1 MWRHFAFFFFFL
13 TFLMNLLIL
22 WYTYNLDNFIKNNE
36 YIRVWGEKVYKED
49 LTKLLNSEEN
59 KIAQRETMKNSLE
72 EIKWYFANKAKQ
84 GSPVFQSDKPGANQA
99 DKPGANNENKKDSF
113 FPYLREWSFK
123 PDELSAFK
131 ERNWIKGDEI
141 VMLEYSD
148 FNCKYCKKQNE
159 EKIIEKV
166 LSRYAWNSNPNQK
179 RVRRI
184 FKPYTQDTVSAKNVM
199 CLIDANP
206 EKIQDILDAGFK
218 WHMNKTDEVKKT
230 INTHKLK
237 NNIEECDLKKTED
250 ILNLAIQE
258 WTGLFMVQWTPT
270 TILLNPT
277 TGKYY
282 AVEGAMPLEAF
293 IEWIEAL

>member
-1 MWRHFAFFFFFL
+1 MWRYFAFFFFFL
-13 TFLMNLLIL
+13 TFFLNLLIL
-22 WYTYNLDNFIKNNE
+22 WYTYDLDNFIKNNE
-36 YIRVWGEKVYKED
+36 YSRVWGEKVYKED

-72 EIKWYFANKAKQ
+72 EIKWYFANKEKQ
-84 GSPVFQSDKPGANQA
+84 GSPVFQA
-99 DKPGANNENKKDSF
+99 DKPSTNNENKKDSF
-113 FPYLREWSFK
+113 LPYLREWSFK
-123 PDELSAFK
+123 PEELSAFK

-166 LSRYAWNSNPNQK
+166 LNRYSWTSSSNSK

-199 CLIDANP
+199 CLINANP
-206 EKIQDILDAGFK
+206 DKTEEILDAGFK

-230 INTHKLK
+230 INTYKLK
-237 NNIEECDLKKTED
+237 NSIEDCDLKKTED

-258 WTGLFMVQWTPT
+258 WTGLFMVQ
-270 TILLNPT
+270 
-277 TGKYY
+277 
-282 AVEGAMPLEAF
+282 F
-293 IEWIEAL
+293 IR